1 MAMVKR
7 LQEYLDSQAVP
18 YEVKP
23 HREAYTSQEIAATS
37 HVSGKAMA
45 KVVMV
50 KRGGAFV
57 MAVLPA
63 ACKVGMDRLEQVFGI
78 PGVGMVSYK
87 AILNF
92 DYSLI
97 MGISMFS
104 IVGVSVSAL
113 IVTHRHVDHVY
124 GFPSLAHNLGLAGRA
139 KPLHVY
145 ALPETLAVLHGLNGV
160 FAIHSDHV
168 HQTYVTDQAIAESRW
183 SPASTCRSKVTFS
196 GRLKSLP
203 LMLHSA

>member
-63 ACKVGMDRLEQVFGI
+63 ACKVGMDRLEQVFGM
-78 PGVGMVSYK
+78 PGVAVAREHEFANLFPDCDTGAMPPFGNLYQLEVYVDEEIARHSHIVFQ
-87 AILNF
+87 AGNHQELV
-92 DYSLI
+92 I
-97 MGISMFS
+97 MRYADFARL
-104 IVGVSVSAL
+104 V
-113 IVTHRHVDHVY
+113 
-124 GFPSLAHNLGLAGRA
+124 
-139 KPLHVY
+139 KPTV
-145 ALPETLAVLHGLNGV
+145 AEFCSHG
-160 FAIHSDHV
+160 
-168 HQTYVTDQAIAESRW
+168 
-183 SPASTCRSKVTFS
+183 
-196 GRLKSLP
+196 
-203 LMLHSA
+203 